1 MRPASAFTKDAV
13 EWNRESE
20 EELSGR
26 LFGWG
31 GKGGAYEWKI

>member
-13 EWNRESE
+13 ERNRESE
-20 EELSGR
+20 EESSGR
-26 LFGWG
+26 RFGRD

>member
-1 MRPASAFTKDAV
+1 MRLASAFAKDAA

-26 LFGWG
+26 LFGRG